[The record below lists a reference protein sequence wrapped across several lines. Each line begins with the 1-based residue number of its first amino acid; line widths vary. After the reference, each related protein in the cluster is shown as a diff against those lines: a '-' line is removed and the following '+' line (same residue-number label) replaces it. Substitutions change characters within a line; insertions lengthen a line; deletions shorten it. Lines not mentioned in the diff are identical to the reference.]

1 MSGTGLTWGPSDQ
14 ARIGKTLS
22 TVLIVDDAELFREA
36 LKAAFTQEG
45 FEVVA
50 VAADAMAGI
59 DLAREHEPELVMLDL
74 LMPGMSGLEVVGTI
88 QKASPRSRV
97 VLLTASESAEDLL
110 AAVKAGASGYLTKDT
125 PLPRLASA
133 MRDVLNG
140 GAAISPAMGGKLF
153 SALRDILRHQ
163 GTTSARR
170 PELTGREVEI
180 LGLVGEGKTSKEIAD
195 DLYISENTVRNHVR
209 NILDKLGMKSR
220 FEAVNWAY
228 REGLINIR

>member
-1 MSGTGLTWGPSDQ
+1 M
-14 ARIGKTLS
+14 S
-22 TVLIVDDAELFREA
+22 TVLVVDDAELFREA

-50 VAADAMAGI
+50 VAGDAMAGI
-59 DLAREHEPELVMLDL
+59 DLAREHEPDLVMLDL
-74 LMPGMSGLEVVGTI
+74 LMPGMSGLDVLGTI
-88 QKASPRSRV
+88 VKASPRSRV
-97 VLLTASESAEDLL
+97 VLLTASESSEDLL
-110 AAVKAGASGYLTKDT
+110 AAVKAGASGYMTKDT

-133 MRDVLNG
+133 MRDVIEG

-153 SALRDILRHQ
+153 SALRDMLRHQ
-163 GTTSARR
+163 GAASVRR
-170 PELTGREVEI
+170 PGLTGREVEI

-228 REGLINIR
+228 REGLIDIR

>member
-1 MSGTGLTWGPSDQ
+1 L
-14 ARIGKTLS
+14 A

-36 LKAAFTQEG
+36 LKAAFNQEG
-45 FEVVA
+45 FDVVA

-59 DLAREHEPELVMLDL
+59 DLAREHEPDLVMLDL

-88 QKASPRSRV
+88 QKASPKSRV

-125 PLPRLASA
+125 PLPRLAAA
-133 MRDVLNG
+133 MREVLDG
-140 GAAISPAMGGKLF
+140 GAAVSPAMGGKLF
-153 SALRDILRHQ
+153 SALRDMLRHS
-163 GTTSARR
+163 GSTSGRR
-170 PELTGREVEI
+170 PELTGREIEI
-180 LGLVGEGKTSKEIAD
+180 LGKVGEGKTSKEIAD
-195 DLYISENTVRNHVR
+195 ELYISENTVRNHVR
-209 NILDKLGMKSR
+209 NILDKLGLKSR

>member
-1 MSGTGLTWGPSDQ
+1 MAS
-14 ARIGKTLS
+14 I
-22 TVLIVDDAELFREA
+22 LIVDDAELFREA
-36 LKAAFTQEG
+36 LKAAFSQEG

-59 DLAREHEPELVMLDL
+59 DLAREHEPDLVMLDL

-97 VLLTASESAEDLL
+97 VLLTTSESAEDLL

-125 PLPRLASA
+125 PLPRLAAA
-133 MRDVLNG
+133 MREVLDG

-153 SALRDILRHQ
+153 SAMRDLLRHN
-163 GTTSARR
+163 GARSMR
-170 PELTGREVEI
+170 RSELTGREVEI

-195 DLYISENTVRNHVR
+195 ELFISENTVRNHVR

>member
-1 MSGTGLTWGPSDQ
+1 
-14 ARIGKTLS
+14 LS

-59 DLAREHEPELVMLDL
+59 DLAREHEPDLVMLDL
-74 LMPGMSGLEVVGTI
+74 LMPGMSGLDVLGTI
-88 QKASPRSRV
+88 LKASPRSRV
-97 VLLTASESAEDLL
+97 VLLTASESSEDLL

-133 MRDVLNG
+133 MRDVLEG
-140 GAAISPAMGGKLF
+140 GAALSPAMGGKLF
-153 SALRDILRHQ
+153 SAMRDMLRHQ
-163 GTTSARR
+163 GAATVRR
-170 PELTGREVEI
+170 PGLTGREVEI
-180 LGLVGEGKTSKEIAD
+180 LGLVGAGKTSREIAD
-195 DLYISENTVRNHVR
+195 ELYISENTVRNHVR

>member
-1 MSGTGLTWGPSDQ
+1 M
-14 ARIGKTLS
+14 A

-36 LKAAFTQEG
+36 LKAAFAQEG
-45 FEVVA
+45 FDVVA
-50 VAADAMAGI
+50 VAADAMSGI
-59 DLAREHEPELVMLDL
+59 DLAREHEPDLVMLDL

-125 PLPRLASA
+125 PLPRLAAA
-133 MRDVLNG
+133 MRDVLEG

-153 SALRDILRHQ
+153 SALRDLLRHS
-163 GTTSARR
+163 GSTALRR
-170 PELTGREVEI
+170 PDLTGREIEI

-195 DLYISENTVRNHVR
+195 ELFISENTVRNHVR

-228 REGLINIR
+228 REGLITIR

>member
-1 MSGTGLTWGPSDQ
+1 
-14 ARIGKTLS
+14 LS
-22 TVLIVDDAELFREA
+22 TVLVVDDAELFREA

-50 VAADAMAGI
+50 VAGDAMAGI
-59 DLAREHEPELVMLDL
+59 DLAREHEPDLVMLDL
-74 LMPGMSGLEVVGTI
+74 LMPGMSGLDVLSTI
-88 QKASPRSRV
+88 VKASPRSRV
-97 VLLTASESAEDLL
+97 VLLTASESSEDLL

-133 MRDVLNG
+133 MRDVLEG

-163 GTTSARR
+163 GATSVRR
-170 PELTGREVEI
+170 PGLTGREVEI
-180 LGLVGEGKTSKEIAD
+180 LGLVGEGKTSREIAD

-228 REGLINIR
+228 REGLIEIR

>member
-1 MSGTGLTWGPSDQ
+1 M
-14 ARIGKTLS
+14 A

-36 LKAAFTQEG
+36 LKAAFRQEG
-45 FEVVA
+45 FDVVA

-59 DLAREHEPELVMLDL
+59 DLAREHEPDLVMLDL

-110 AAVKAGASGYLTKDT
+110 AAIKAGASGYLTKDT
-125 PLPRLASA
+125 PLPRLAAA

-153 SALRDILRHQ
+153 SSLRDLLRHA
-163 GTTSARR
+163 GSTAGRR
-170 PELTGREVEI
+170 AELTGREIEI
-180 LGLVGEGKTSKEIAD
+180 LGLVGAGKTSREIAD
-195 DLYISENTVRNHVR
+195 ELYISENTVRNHVR

-228 REGLINIR
+228 REGLISIR